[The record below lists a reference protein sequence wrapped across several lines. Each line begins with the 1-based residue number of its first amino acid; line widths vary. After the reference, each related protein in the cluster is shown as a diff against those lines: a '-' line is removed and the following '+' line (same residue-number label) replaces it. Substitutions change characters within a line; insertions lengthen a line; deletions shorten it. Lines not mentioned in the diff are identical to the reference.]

1 MKIERMMC
9 VNKVKRAAAA
19 VFAAAAVLSL
29 NIAAM
34 PGWSAENAAYT
45 VTDVRGKEISFTSV
59 PQRIATVGKPFPSI
73 YFALEGNTDHI
84 VGCHPSS
91 ITAYRESILRY
102 MYPALAKAEAGWCSK
117 NSTINVEELMKLQ
130 PDVVFCYS
138 TADKEIRK
146 MEEAGLKVVALRS
159 AEMESILENLRIMGK
174 VCRKEERAE
183 DLIRCIEEKTAE
195 TASKLKGVSEKDKP
209 CVVEFYGDM
218 NVSVR
223 QYDHW
228 MIPSGSRNPA
238 ALLTGKL
245 ADVEMEQILLW
256 NPDIIYIGNHTDLMP
271 SDLLENKQKGR
282 DWSIVNAVKNRR
294 VYKIPIGAYRW
305 DPSGVD
311 PPLMIKWAAK
321 IQYPEIFA
329 DLDMRNEVREFFKYV
344 YKFEL
349 TDEMLGEILD
359 NRQK

>member
-1 MKIERMMC
+1 MDKI
-9 VNKVKRAAAA
+9 KKTVKTVFISTVAIMSICFA
-19 VFAAAAVLSL
+19 VMPLFAAET
-29 NIAAM
+29 
-34 PGWSAENAAYT
+34 GEYT
-45 VTDVRGKEISFTSV
+45 VTDVRGKKITFTSV
-59 PQRIATVGKPFPSI
+59 PQRIATTGKPFPSI
-73 YFALEGNTDHI
+73 YFALEGNTTHI

-91 ITAYRESILRY
+91 ITAYRKSILRY
-102 MYPALAKAEAGWCSK
+102 MYPALAQAETGWCSK
-117 NSTINVEELMKLQ
+117 NSTVNTEELMKLQ

-159 AEMESILENLRIMGK
+159 AEMESIKENLRIMGR

-183 DLIRCIEEKTAE
+183 DLIRYIEEKTAE
-195 TASKLKGVSEKDKP
+195 TTSKLQGISEKDKP
-209 CVVEFYGDM
+209 CIVEFYGDM
-218 NVSVR
+218 NVSVK

-228 MIPSGSRNPA
+228 MIPSGARNPA
-238 ALLTGKL
+238 ASLTGKL

-282 DWSIVNAVKNRR
+282 DWSIVSAVKNHR
-294 VYKIPIGAYRW
+294 VYKIPIGVYRW
-305 DPSGVD
+305 DPAGVET
-311 PPLMIKWAAK
+311 PLMIKWAAK

-329 DLDMRNEVREFFKYV
+329 DLDMKKEVREFFKYV

-359 NRQK
+359 NRQE